1 MEAKDAS
8 MGSYISNIQ
17 YINGYNAA
25 SAQGRKIPPID
36 VLTRALERRNARPMR
51 SKRMSVGAALEQ
63 LLRLIHRRAIKLA
76 MLPEDE
82 RDSHYDRIRLSC
94 CAAAEHIGQ
103 DPDRAAITAN
113 DMVEFVRALVGI
125 IEVGSDPSAD
135 QRPPVLHSGSHE
147 MGTTRI

>member
-1 MEAKDAS
+1 
-8 MGSYISNIQ
+8 
-17 YINGYNAA
+17 
-25 SAQGRKIPPID
+25 
-36 VLTRALERRNARPMR
+36 MR

-125 IEVGSDPSAD
+125 IEVGSEPSAD

>member
-1 MEAKDAS
+1 
-8 MGSYISNIQ
+8 
-17 YINGYNAA
+17 
-25 SAQGRKIPPID
+25 
-36 VLTRALERRNARPMR
+36 
-51 SKRMSVGAALEQ
+51 MSVGAALEQ

-125 IEVGSDPSAD
+125 IEVGSGPDHERSAD
-135 QRPPVLHSGSHE
+135 QPPPVPHSGGRES
-147 MGTTRI
+147 GATRI

>member
-1 MEAKDAS
+1 
-8 MGSYISNIQ
+8 
-17 YINGYNAA
+17 
-25 SAQGRKIPPID
+25 
-36 VLTRALERRNARPMR
+36 
-51 SKRMSVGAALEQ
+51 MSVGTALEQ

-103 DPDRAAITAN
+103 DPDQAAITAN

-125 IEVGSDPSAD
+125 IEMGSGPDHERSAD
-135 QRPPVLHSGSHE
+135 QRSPVLPSGGQEHV
-147 MGTTRI
+147 TTRI

>member
-1 MEAKDAS
+1 
-8 MGSYISNIQ
+8 
-17 YINGYNAA
+17 
-25 SAQGRKIPPID
+25 
-36 VLTRALERRNARPMR
+36 
-51 SKRMSVGAALEQ
+51 MSVGTALEQ
-63 LLRLIHRRAIKLA
+63 LLRLIHRRAMKLA

-125 IEVGSDPSAD
+125 IEMGSATDHEPGAD
-135 QRPPVLHSGSHE
+135 QRPPVPHLGGQGT
-147 MGTTRI
+147 GTTRI